1 MFIFYY
7 DVFHTA
13 VRQRKNESNDAS
25 ISTRTP
31 PLRRSMRKK
40 QAPVVDWADQSP
52 STSSST
58 REVRYN
64 FPVLKL
70 NV

>member
-7 DVFHTA
+7 DMFHTA
-13 VRQRKNESNDAS
+13 VRQRKNESNDAPM
-25 ISTRTP
+25 STRTP
-31 PLRRSMRKK
+31 LLRRSMTKK
-40 QAPVVDWADQSP
+40 QAAVVDREDQSP